1 MSDMAFFKLDK
12 LGPRYGDADPNVL
25 SVRIHAGASF
35 DDAFQSAI
43 EIVRLSQTEGISGF
57 RLTNSAGNSR
67 VWYLR
72 DEDAL
77 GKDTL
82 QSALPSN

>member
-1 MSDMAFFKLDK
+1 MAFFKLDK
-12 LGPRYGDADPNVL
+12 LGPRHGNADPKIL
-25 SVRIHAGASF
+25 SVRVHAGVSF
-35 DDAFQSAI
+35 DDAFQSAK
-43 EIVRLSQTEGISGF
+43 EIVRSSQTEGIGGF

-72 DEDAL
+72 DEDILA
-77 GKDTL
+77 KDTL